1 MDRIKDL
8 LEKRWFANL
17 AAVCGG
23 VLLYM
28 FLTHFTEIFSWM
40 SGVVKIFEPVL
51 AGIIMAYLLEP
62 AVRFFEQKVFSTM
75 PENRARMLGV
85 LSAFI
90 LLLLIII
97 GAFGIIIP
105 AIVNSVSSL
114 VSVMAD
120 ESAIDNLISSLNKLG
135 MDLHLDLTMLTS
147 YLDQGV
153 DVIVDYIKDNAAQI
167 LNTTINIGSS
177 IVNIVIGLIIA
188 LYLLLGKK
196 QIMGSIAE
204 FRQASMKPET
214 FAKHNTFFK
223 RCHEILI
230 SYIGCNLLDA
240 VIVGVINAIV
250 MMLLGMPY
258 ISLVSVIVGVT
269 NLLPT
274 FGPIVGA
281 VIGSVV
287 LVFDSPM
294 NALYFLILT
303 VILQTIDGYVI
314 KPKMFGNTLGVP
326 AVITLVSTIVFGKIC
341 GVAGILLAVPAMA
354 IVMFVYREHFLPW
367 LRKHTHGQTQNA

>member
-1 MDRIKDL
+1 MNRIKDL

-28 FLTHFTEIFSWM
+28 VLTHFAEIFSWM

-62 AVRFFEQKVFSTM
+62 AVRFFEQKVFTTV
-75 PENRARMLGV
+75 PESRARMLSV
-85 LSAFI
+85 TSAFVC
-90 LLLLIII
+90 LLLIII

-105 AIVNSVSSL
+105 AVVSSVSSL
-114 VSVMAD
+114 VSVMSE
-120 ESAIDNLISSLNKLG
+120 ESAIDNLINSLNKLG

-153 DVIVDYIKDNAAQI
+153 DVIVDYIKDNASQI
-167 LNTTINIGSS
+167 VNTTINIGNT

-188 LYLLLGKK
+188 LYLLLDKK
-196 QIMGSIAE
+196 RIMGSVAE
-204 FRQASMKPET
+204 FRQALLSQET
-214 FAKHNTFFK
+214 FNKHNAFLL

-230 SYIGCNLLDA
+230 SYIGCNLLDGL
-240 VIVGVINAIV
+240 IVGVINAIV
-250 MMLLGMPY
+250 MMMLGIPY
-258 ISLVSVIVGVT
+258 IALVSVVVGVT

-274 FGPIVGA
+274 FGPIIGA
-281 VIGSVV
+281 VIGSVI

-303 VILQTIDGYVI
+303 IILQTIDGYFI
-314 KPKMFGNTLGVP
+314 KPKMFGNTLGIP
-326 AVITLVSTIVFGKIC
+326 AVLTLISTIILGKIY
-341 GVAGILLAVPAMA
+341 GAAGILLAVPAMA
-354 IVMFVYREHFLPW
+354 IVMFLYREHFLPW
-367 LRKHTHGQTQNA
+367 LGKRNDRLKN

>member
-105 AIVNSVSSL
+105 AIVSSVSSL

-341 GVAGILLAVPAMA
+341 GVAGILLAVLAMA
-354 IVMFVYREHFLPW
+354 IVMFVYRVHFLPW

>member
-1 MDRIKDL
+1 MNRIKDL

-28 FLTHFTEIFSWM
+28 VLTHFTEIFSWM

-62 AVRFFEQKVFSTM
+62 VVWFFEQKVFTTV
-75 PENRARMLGV
+75 PESRARILSV
-85 LSAFI
+85 SSAFVC
-90 LLLLIII
+90 LLLIII

-105 AIVNSVSSL
+105 AVVSSVSSL
-114 VSVMAD
+114 VSVMSD
-120 ESAIDNLISSLNKLG
+120 ESAIDNLINSLNKLG

-153 DVIVDYIKDNAAQI
+153 DVIVDYIKDNASQI
-167 LNTTINIGSS
+167 VNTTINIGNT

-188 LYLLLGKK
+188 LYLLLDKK
-196 QIMGSIAE
+196 RIMGSVAE
-204 FRQASMKPET
+204 FRQALLSQET
-214 FAKHNTFFK
+214 YKTHNAFLL

-230 SYIGCNLLDA
+230 SYIGCNLLDGL
-240 VIVGVINAIV
+240 IVGIINAAV
-250 MMLLGMPY
+250 MMMLGMPY
-258 ISLVSVIVGVT
+258 IALVSVVVGVT

-274 FGPIVGA
+274 FGPIIGA
-281 VIGSVV
+281 VIGSVI
-287 LVFDSPM
+287 LVFDSPV

-303 VILQTIDGYVI
+303 IILQTIDGYFI
-314 KPKMFGNTLGVP
+314 KPKMFGNTLGIP
-326 AVITLVSTIVFGKIC
+326 AVLTLISTIILGKIY
-341 GVAGILLAVPAMA
+341 GAGGILLAVPAMA
-354 IVMFVYREHFLPW
+354 IVMFLYREHFLPW
-367 LRKHTHGQTQNA
+367 LRKRNDRLKN

>member
-1 MDRIKDL
+1 MNRIKDL

-28 FLTHFTEIFSWM
+28 VLTHFAEIFSWM
-40 SGVVKIFEPVL
+40 SGVIKIFEPVL

-62 AVRFFEQKVFSTM
+62 AVRFFEQKVFTTV
-75 PENRARMLGV
+75 PESRARMLSV
-85 LSAFI
+85 TSAFVC
-90 LLLLIII
+90 LLLIII

-105 AIVNSVSSL
+105 AVVSSVSSL
-114 VSVMAD
+114 VSVMSD
-120 ESAIDNLISSLNKLG
+120 ESAIDNLINSLNKLG

-153 DVIVDYIKDNAAQI
+153 DVIVDYIKDNASQI
-167 LNTTINIGSS
+167 VNTTINIGNT

-188 LYLLLGKK
+188 LYLLLDKK
-196 QIMGSIAE
+196 RIMGSVAE
-204 FRQASMKPET
+204 FRRAYLTQESFE
-214 FAKHNTFFK
+214 KHNAFLL

-230 SYIGCNLLDA
+230 SYIGCNLLDGL
-240 VIVGVINAIV
+240 IVGVINAIV
-250 MMLLGMPY
+250 MMMLGMPY
-258 ISLVSVIVGVT
+258 IALVSVVVGVT

-274 FGPIVGA
+274 FGPIIGA
-281 VIGSVV
+281 VIGSVI

-303 VILQTIDGYVI
+303 IILQTIDGYFI
-314 KPKMFGNTLGVP
+314 KPKMFGNTLGIP
-326 AVITLVSTIVFGKIC
+326 AVLTLISTIILGKIY
-341 GVAGILLAVPAMA
+341 GAAGILLAVPAMA
-354 IVMFVYREHFLPW
+354 IVMFLYREHFLPW
-367 LRKHTHGQTQNA
+367 LGKRNDRLKN

>member
-1 MDRIKDL
+1 MNRIKDL

-17 AAVCGG
+17 TAVGGG

-28 FLTHFTEIFSWM
+28 LMTHYNEIFSWM
-40 SGVVKIFEPVL
+40 SGVMKIFEPVL

-62 AVRFFEQKVFSTM
+62 AVRFFEQKVFTAM
-75 PENRARMLGV
+75 PENRARMLSV
-85 LSAFI
+85 LASFVC
-90 LLLLIII
+90 LLLIII

-105 AIVNSVSSL
+105 AVVSSVSSL
-114 VSVMAD
+114 VSVMSD
-120 ESAIDNLISSLNKLG
+120 ESAIDNLINSLNKIG
-135 MDLHLDLTMLTS
+135 MNYHLDLTMLTG

-153 DVIVDYIKDNAAQI
+153 EVIVNYIKDNAAQI
-167 LNTTINIGSS
+167 VNTTLNIGST

-188 LYLLLGKK
+188 LYLLLDKK
-196 QIMGSIAE
+196 RIMGSVSE
-204 FRQASMKPET
+204 FRQALLTQESFE
-214 FAKHNTFFK
+214 KHNAFFL

-230 SYIGCNLLDA
+230 SYIGCNLLDGL
-240 VIVGVINAIV
+240 IVGVVNAIV

-258 ISLVSVIVGVT
+258 ISLVSVVVGVT

-281 VIGSVV
+281 VIGAVI

-303 VILQTIDGYVI
+303 IILQTIDGYYI
-314 KPKMFGNTLGVP
+314 KPKMFGNTLGIP
-326 AVITLVSTIVFGKIC
+326 AVLTLISTIILGKIY
-341 GVAGILLAVPAMA
+341 GAAGILLAVPAMA
-354 IVMFVYREHFLPW
+354 IVMFLYREHFLPW
-367 LRKHTHGQTQNA
+367 LRKHKHPAGQS